1 MDNTTTKINTISI
14 GCDHAGFQYKALIID
29 FLVAKGIGI
38 IDSGTHSEDSVDYPD
53 FIHPVAENIEKET
66 AQLGIVICGSGNGA
80 AITANK
86 HQHIRA
92 ALCWTAELASLARQ
106 HNNANVLSIPARF
119 VDEAMA
125 LAMVEAFLDTPFEG
139 GRHARRVDKIACM

>member
-1 MDNTTTKINTISI
+1 MDNTTNNINTISI
-14 GCDHAGFQYKALIID
+14 GCDHAGYQYKELIID
-29 FLVAKGIGI
+29 FLVARQIAVV
-38 IDSGTHSEDSVDYPD
+38 DSGTHSKDSVDYPD
-53 FIHPVAENIEKET
+53 FIHPVAENVENGT

-92 ALCWTAELASLARQ
+92 ALCWTAELAGLARQ
-106 HNNANVLSIPARF
+106 HNDANVLSIPARF
-119 VDEAMA
+119 VDETTA
-125 LAMVEAFLDTPFEG
+125 LAMVKSFLETSFEG